1 MVVIQKVISRRNIS
15 EITIKHFIKFDNS
28 TIKKTVCCLTKK
40 LLCSRNIFNYCKYF
54 IDLLMRNDWA
64 RSQVKAG
71 IRTVCKSGAFDKR
84 NGGWQSTVS
93 SLFCGLKI

>member
-15 EITIKHFIKFDNS
+15 EITIKHFIKFVS
-28 TIKKTVCCLTKK
+28 SRTKMTVYCLTKK

-54 IDLLMRNDWA
+54 IDSLMRNDWA

-71 IRTVCKSGAFDKR
+71 VRTVCKSGAFDKG
-84 NGGWQSTVS
+84 NAGKV
-93 SLFCGLKI
+93 LFHPFSVA

>member
-1 MVVIQKVISRRNIS
+1 MVIQKVISRRNIS

-28 TIKKTVCCLTKK
+28 TVCCLTKK
-40 LLCSRNIFNYCKYF
+40 LLCKYF
-54 IDLLMRNDWA
+54 IDSLMRNDWA

-84 NGGWQSTVS
+84 NGGKV
-93 SLFCGLKI
+93 LFHPFSVV

>member
-1 MVVIQKVISRRNIS
+1 VVVIQKVISRRNIS

-40 LLCSRNIFNYCKYF
+40 LLCKYF
-54 IDLLMRNDWA
+54 IDSLMRNDWA

-84 NGGWQSTVS
+84 NGGKV
-93 SLFCGLKI
+93 LFHPFSVV